1 MKSEGATAQTV
12 DDSLEIWL
20 ICADPISHTFYTVNT
35 ITNELHIETDADV
48 KMKSSADS
56 AIADLREIIN
66 YDKGTWLFESEQ
78 AKRF

>member
-1 MKSEGATAQTV
+1 VQLLRQSMTALKNGWSV
-12 DDSLEIWL
+12 L
-20 ICADPISHTFYTVNT
+20 ILFYTVNT